1 MPKLKDI
8 REEQLSIFTKYSDD
22 CANFSS
28 NISQMLDSNSGSISE
43 LTSIRDELRAFIAK
57 TKDNRDRAAY
67 VDFELQKLQSTANV
81 DTQEHQSVY
90 NSLHENID
98 NAKDILV
105 KNINLRT
112 GIPSEES
119 FLDSIDMTS
128 APMGYEFKEYGL
140 KFMIYGSS
148 DGLYAGNEEVFDSIL
163 NSDNYKIEFEEPDD
177 EDDGDDGDVPDSA
190 DASKVVKTIIHVI
203 CSATLPPG
211 TPCGLIADAGA
222 GVIDKIGKKGRCK
235 GKVGKCLCRC
245 EDEACDGMYGPDA
258 GPEAPEPMT
267 PDECNRRIM
276 NCQSTCWNK

>member
-28 NISQMLDSNSGSISE
+28 NISKMLDSNSGSISE
-43 LTSIRDELRAFIAK
+43 LTSMRDELRAFIAK

-81 DTQEHQSVY
+81 DTQEYQSVY

-148 DGLYAGNEEVFDSIL
+148 DRLYAGSEEVFDSIL
-163 NSDNYKIEFEEPDD
+163 NSDNYKIEFEEPD
-177 EDDGDDGDVPDSA
+177 EDDGDDGDVPEGA
-190 DASKVVKTIIHVI
+190 DASKVVKTIIKVI

-211 TPCGLIADAGA
+211 TPCGLIADVGA
-222 GVIDKIGKKGRCK
+222 DIIDKIGGQGRCK
-235 GKVGKCLCRC
+235 GKVVKCLCRC
-245 EDEACDGMYGPDA
+245 EREACGGGMVSDGCSGF
-258 GPEAPEPMT
+258 E
-267 PDECNRRIM
+267 DEDTMSHEECRKIVNL
-276 NCQSTCWNK
+276 CKATCF